1 MPKYILTIETDKR
14 EELEEILGRREG
26 AAIAQVYSQLAEF
39 MITMTGE
46 REIEEACIAYFQEDK
61 ETALELLSSAA
72 NLTRARSEAE
82 INIAAKTML
91 KAVHDK
97 IKELMDAILN
107 NQPQAHRICCEAV
120 PEARQCQQASA

>member
-1 MPKYILTIETDKR
+1 MPKYTITIETDKR

-26 AAIAQVYSQLAEF
+26 AAVAQVYSQLAEF

-46 REIEEACIAYFQEDK
+46 REIEEACMAYFQGDVD
-61 ETALELLSSAA
+61 TALELLSGAA

-82 INIAAKTML
+82 INVAAKTML
-91 KAVHDK
+91 RAIHDK
-97 IKELMDAILN
+97 IRELMDAMRN

-120 PEARQCQQASA
+120 PEARQCR